1 MTKYTF
7 DTYELTEDSMEALHR
22 QIAHVDTLMR
32 QEKDNPRLDTEYKE
46 VLSTLCLSLIKI
58 EDVLDTI
65 IHEVDYIK
73 TPWYKKL
80 FLWK

>member
-1 MTKYTF
+1 MAKYNF
-7 DTYELTEDSMEALHR
+7 DTYDLTQDSMEALER
-22 QIAHVDTLMR
+22 QIKHVDALMR

-46 VLSTLCLSLIKI
+46 VLSTLMLSLVKV

-65 IHEVDYIK
+65 IHEIDYIK